1 MNIRDAIIQAKKE
14 GRGITRE
21 SYGQH
26 PLMLLP
32 TNSVS
37 CVLVIPFK
45 DDQFKTKRWN
55 PNLDDLIADDWY
67 VYG

>member
-1 MNIRDAIIQAKKE
+1 MNIQDAAKRAKRL

-21 SYGQH
+21 GYGQR
-26 PLMLLP
+26 PMMLLP
-32 TNSVS
+32 TNSAS
-37 CVLVIPFK
+37 CVLMIPFE

-55 PNLDDLIADDWY
+55 PTLNDLTADDWY